1 MIFDLPLHVE
11 ILGPDPD
18 TGVDS
23 IVLLHGYGG
32 SSFSWRYWAPFLAKR
47 AHVVLVDMKGF
58 GSAPKPDDGQYGPRH
73 QAELIY
79 RLILQ
84 ADLQR
89 VTLIGHSLGGG
100 VALDTALRL
109 LDSEPGR
116 LKRLILVASA
126 AYKQRMP
133 LFVALAKYR
142 RLASTALRI
151 LGTQFVIRHVLKS
164 IVFDPSEVSDN
175 QVLGYAKPL
184 SSPEAHRALIDTALA
199 IVPPD
204 LEKLTARFEELD
216 VPTLVLWGRQDRV
229 VPLWVGERLAD
240 KLPDAKLQVLENC
253 GHMPAEE
260 LPKESWEAL
269 QAFLDQRS

>member
-1 MIFDLPLHVE
+1 MTFDLPLHVE

-18 TGVDS
+18 PGVDS

-58 GSAPKPDDGQYGPRH
+58 GSAPKPDAGHYGPRH

-151 LGTQFVIRHVLKS
+151 LGTLFVIRHVLKS

>member
-1 MIFDLPLHVE
+1 MTFDLPLHVE
-11 ILGPDPD
+11 TLGPDPD
-18 TGVDS
+18 SGVDS
-23 IVLLHGYGG
+23 IVLVHGYGG
-32 SSFSWRYWAPFLAKR
+32 SSFSWRYWTPLLAKR

-58 GSAPKPDDGQYGPRH
+58 GSAPKPDDGQYGPGH

-100 VALDTALRL
+100 VALGVALKL
-109 LDSEPGR
+109 LDSDPGR

-126 AYKQRMP
+126 AYKQQLP
-133 LFVALAKYR
+133 PFVALAKYR
-142 RLASTALRI
+142 RLVSTVLRI
-151 LGTQFVIRHVLKS
+151 LGTRFVIRHVLKS
-164 IVFDPSEVSDN
+164 IVFDASAVSDD
-175 QVLGYAKPL
+175 QVLGYAEPL
-184 SSPEAHRALIDTALA
+184 SSLEAHRALIDTALA

-204 LEKLTARFEELD
+204 LGKMTARFEELD

-240 KLPDAKLQVLENC
+240 QLPDASLEVLENC

-260 LPKESWEAL
+260 LPEESWEVL
-269 QAFLDQRS
+269 RRFLDHRS

>member
-1 MIFDLPLHVE
+1 
-11 ILGPDPD
+11 
-18 TGVDS
+18 
-23 IVLLHGYGG
+23 
-32 SSFSWRYWAPFLAKR
+32 
-47 AHVVLVDMKGF
+47 
-58 GSAPKPDDGQYGPRH
+58 
-73 QAELIY
+73 
-79 RLILQ
+79 
-84 ADLQR
+84 
-89 VTLIGHSLGGG
+89 
-100 VALDTALRL
+100 L

>member
-1 MIFDLPLHVE
+1 MTFDLPLHVE
-11 ILGPDPD
+11 MLGPDPD
-18 TGVDS
+18 PGVDS
-23 IVLLHGYGG
+23 IILLHGYGG

-84 ADLQR
+84 ANLQR

-100 VALDTALRL
+100 VALGAALRL

-142 RLASTALRI
+142 RLASMALRI

-164 IVFDPSEVSDN
+164 IVFDPSEVSDD

-240 KLPDAKLQVLENC
+240 KLPDAKMQVLENC

-269 QAFLDQRS
+269 QTFLDQRS

>member
-100 VALDTALRL
+100 VALGAALRL

>member
-1 MIFDLPLHVE
+1 MTFDLPLHVE
-11 ILGPDPD
+11 ILGPAPD

-47 AHVVLVDMKGF
+47 SHVVLVDMKGF